1 MGGLRR
7 DFGHT
12 ARAPAG
18 LIIGNVPAAMDR
30 LAETATRPGLR
41 PTVGLLLTGGGSR
54 SAYQVGVLL
63 ALAELLPRSRNPF
76 QVIVGTSAGAVAAS
90 VLAAE
95 AHHWRRAVAGLERV
109 WANFRSSQVFHVDA
123 PHMLRAGAHWALSLI
138 SGGMVL
144 APPKSLLDNT
154 PLRELLAVHVDCS
167 GIRRSIARG
176 HLHAFA
182 LCSTSYNSGQSVA
195 FYDGIDPIRDWS
207 RVQRLGCR
215 TELSLDHLMASVA
228 IPLLFPPIRLGDDY
242 YGDGAMRQIHP
253 LSPAIH
259 LGADRVLIIGV
270 RARRAAGVTVNRLT
284 PSMPSPGA
292 IFGYM
297 LDTLFTDQIYGDLEQ
312 LERINT
318 LVQSAPQAARGE
330 RHIETLMLAPSV
342 DPRELVARHAA
353 EMPAGLRALLR
364 VIGGRDASGYQLAS
378 YLTFEAGYTRAL
390 IELGYRDAME
400 ARVALTA
407 FMSGEKLPLVMTA
420 AGVALAT

>member
-1 MGGLRR
+1 
-7 DFGHT
+7 
-12 ARAPAG
+12 
-18 LIIGNVPAAMDR
+18 MDV
-30 LAETATRPGLR
+30 LAETTSRPDLR
-41 PTVGLLLTGGGSR
+41 PSVGLVLTGGGAR

-109 WANFRSSQVFHVDA
+109 WANFRSSQIFHVDA
-123 PHMLRAGAHWALSLI
+123 AHMLRAGAHWVLALL

-144 APPKSLLDNT
+144 APPKSMLDNT
-154 PLRELLAVHVDCS
+154 PLRELLGVHVDCS

-176 HLHAFA
+176 HLRAFA
-182 LCSTSYNSGQSVA
+182 LCSTSYSSGQSVA
-195 FYDGIDPIRDWS
+195 FYDGIDSIGDWS
-207 RVQRLGCR
+207 RVQRIGRR
-215 TELSLDHLMASVA
+215 TQFTLDHLMASAA
-228 IPLLFPPIRLGDDY
+228 IPLLFSPIKIGEDY
-242 YGDGAMRQIHP
+242 FGDGAMRQLHP

-259 LGADRVLIIGV
+259 LGADRLLVIGV
-270 RARRAAGVTVNRLT
+270 RARRAAGVVVNRLDTLMPT
-284 PSMPSPGA
+284 PGE

-318 LVQSAPQAARGE
+318 LVHSAPQATRGE
-330 RHIETLMLAPSV
+330 RSVETLMLAPSV
-342 DPRELVARHAA
+342 DPREIAGRYAG

-378 YLTFEAGYTRAL
+378 YLMFEAGYTRAL

-400 ARVALTA
+400 ARAALLA
-407 FMSGEKLPLVMTA
+407 FMGGEKLPQVMTA
-420 AGVALAT
+420 AGVAQAT

>member
-1 MGGLRR
+1 
-7 DFGHT
+7 
-12 ARAPAG
+12 
-18 LIIGNVPAAMDR
+18 MDG
-30 LAETATRPGLR
+30 LAETASRSGLR
-41 PTVGLLLTGGGSR
+41 PTVGLVLTGGGSR
-54 SAYQVGVLL
+54 SAYQIGVLL
-63 ALAELLPRSRNPF
+63 ALAELLPRARNPF

-109 WANFRSSQVFHVDA
+109 WANFRSGQVFHVDSG
-123 PHMLRAGAHWALSLI
+123 HMLRAGAHWILALL

-144 APPKSLLDNT
+144 SPPKSLLDNA
-154 PLRELLAVHVDCS
+154 PLRELLGVHVDCA

-182 LCSTSYNSGQSVA
+182 LCSTSYSSGHSVA
-195 FYDGIDPIRDWS
+195 FYDGIDTIRDWS

-215 TELSLDHLMASVA
+215 TQLTIDHLMASAA
-228 IPLLFPPIRLGDDY
+228 IPLLFAPIKIGDEY
-242 YGDGAMRQIHP
+242 FGDGAMRQLHP

-259 LGADRVLIIGV
+259 LGADRLLIIGV
-270 RARRAAGVTVNRLT
+270 RARRAAGVAPPSRGPIMPT
-284 PSMPSPGA
+284 PGD

-312 LERINT
+312 LEQINT
-318 LVQSAPQAARGE
+318 LVHSAPQAARGE
-330 RHIETLMLAPSV
+330 RPIETLMLAPSV
-342 DPRELVARHAA
+342 DPREIAARYAG
-353 EMPAGLRALLR
+353 EMPPGLRALLR

-400 ARVALTA
+400 ARAALMA
-407 FMSGEKLPLVMTA
+407 FMSGEKLPQVMTA
-420 AGVALAT
+420 AGVAQAT